1 MIEML
6 EKIYRVIHESKKPLT
21 AKQIARK
28 LGIKN
33 VKKVRLAIK
42 DLILQGK
49 VFEKKRGYYY
59 SVERAGLVVG
69 EIERKPAGFAFLIVA
84 DGPDIFIPPNLVNGA
99 VTGDVALVKPIRRTE
114 SGRIIG
120 KVVGFVQRKVHFVG
134 NYEDGY
140 VIPDDGSLAERIK
153 VLKKSLKRFGRKLEN
168 EVKVL
173 FRLIRRGKKLRAEI
187 LEILGKK
194 TDPDTDIKVV
204 IKTHEL
210 PEEFPAPVLAEAE
223 ALPDEV
229 VLSRKRV
236 DLRGELIYTI
246 DPITA
251 KDFDDAIS
259 VDKTDTGY
267 LLGVHIADVGHYVQW
282 DTALDR
288 EARRRGTSVYLLNSV
303 IPMLP
308 HRISSYLASLK
319 PNVDR
324 YAFSVFM
331 ELDRDGRLISYRFAR
346 SVIRS
351 KGRLAYE
358 DAQSILEGGDVVTDV
373 AEFADDGAKKAI
385 KENLKLA
392 LELAQKIR
400 QRRMEKGSLDFDL
413 PEAEFVFDEEGNV
426 IDIYPKERYNAH
438 RLIED
443 FMITAN
449 VAVATFFTSRGLPT
463 IYRIHERPKKEKIE
477 KFIRIA
483 SGILR
488 EKISL
493 PEDITPLEIAR
504 ILERVKDTRHEKLM
518 TYLLLRSMARA
529 RYSIEN
535 RGHFGLSLENYLHFT
550 SPIRRYPDLVVHRLL
565 AAALRGRPKTS
576 QEWMLK
582 LDTIANHSTLR
593 EEKADSAQ
601 WDIWDLKKIDF
612 ISRHLGEEFEGII
625 TGIIQEGVFVELVD
639 NLVEGFIPLPGL
651 RMDADGITA
660 LDRGGNRY
668 RMGSRLIVKVVEA
681 SKDEKKVI
689 FSPVKFLEE

>member
-1 MIEML
+1 MEML
-6 EKIYRVIHESKKPLT
+6 EKIYRIIEESNKPLT
-21 AKQIARK
+21 VKQIAKK
-28 LGIKN
+28 LKTRN
-33 VKKVRLAIK
+33 LKKVRLALK

-49 VFEKKRGYYY
+49 VFEKKRGHYY
-59 SVERAGLVVG
+59 SVKKAGFVVG
-69 EIERKPAGFAFLIVA
+69 EIERKPAGFAFLLVA

-99 VTGDVALVKPIRRTE
+99 VTGDIALVKPIRKTE

-120 KVVGFVQRKVHFVG
+120 KVIGFVQRKVHFVG

-140 VIPDDGSLAERIK
+140 VIPDDKSLADRIK
-153 VLKKSLKRFGRKLEN
+153 VLKKSIKKFGKRLEN
-168 EVKVL
+168 DVKVL
-173 FRLIRRGKKLRAEI
+173 FKLIRKGKRMRAEI

-210 PEEFPAPVLAEAE
+210 PEEFPPKVLAEAE

-229 VLSRKRV
+229 VVSKKRL
-236 DLRGELIYTI
+236 DLRDRLIYTI

-259 VDKTDTGY
+259 VEKTDTGY
-267 LLGVHIADVGHYVQW
+267 ILGVHIADVGFYVQW

-288 EARRRGTSVYLLNSV
+288 EARNRGTSVYLLNTV

-331 ELDRDGRLISYRFAR
+331 EMDRNGNLVSYKFAR

-358 DAQSILEGGDVVTDV
+358 DAQSILEGGNVVTEV
-373 AEFADDGAKKAI
+373 AEFAGEEEKRAI
-385 KENLKLA
+385 MENLKLA

-400 QRRMEKGSLDFDL
+400 ARRMEKGSLDFDL

-426 IDIYPKERYNAH
+426 IDIYPKERLDAH

-443 FMITAN
+443 FMISAN
-449 VAVATFFTSRGLPT
+449 VAVARFFSEKNLPT
-463 IYRIHERPKKEKIE
+463 IYRVHDRPKKDRMER
-477 KFIRIA
+477 FVRIA
-483 SGILR
+483 SGLLNIPM
-488 EKISL
+488 SL

-504 ILERVKDTRHEKLM
+504 ILERVKGTKHEKLM

-535 RGHFGLSLENYLHFT
+535 KGHFGLALEHYLHFT

-565 AAALRGRPKTS
+565 ASALRKRPKKS
-576 QEWMLK
+576 EDWLLK

-612 ISRHLGEEFEGII
+612 IQHHIGEQFEGVI
-625 TGIIQEGVFVELVD
+625 TGIVQEGVFVELIE
-639 NLVEGFIPLPGL
+639 NLVEGFVPAKGL

-660 LDRGGNRY
+660 LDADGNRY
-668 RMGSRLIVKVVEA
+668 RMGDRVVAKVLEA
-681 SKDEKKVI
+681 DKDEKRVI
-689 FSPVKFLEE
+689 FSIEKFLET

>member
-1 MIEML
+1 ML
-6 EKIYRVIHESKKPLT
+6 EKVYKVIEESSKPLT
-21 AKQIARK
+21 VRQIAKK
-28 LGIKN
+28 LKVKN
-33 VKKVRLAIK
+33 LKKIRLALK
-42 DLILQGK
+42 DLMLQGK
-49 VFEKKRGYYY
+49 VFEKRRGYYY
-59 SVERAGLVVG
+59 SVRKAGLVVG
-69 EIERKPAGFAFLIVA
+69 EIERKPAGFAFLLVSE
-84 DGPDIFIPPNLVNGA
+84 GPDIFIPPNLVNGA
-99 VTGDVALVKPIRRTE
+99 VSGDVALVKPIRKTE
-114 SGRIIG
+114 AGRIIG
-120 KVVGFVQRKVHFVG
+120 RVVGFVQRKLHFVG
-134 NYEDGY
+134 SYEDGY
-140 VIPDDGSLAERIK
+140 VIPDDKSLADRIK
-153 VLKKSLKRFGRKLEN
+153 VLKKSIKKFGKRLEN

-173 FRLIRRGKKLRAEI
+173 FKLIRKGKRLRAEI

-210 PEEFPAPVLAEAE
+210 PEDFPPKVLAEAE
-223 ALPDEV
+223 ALSDEV
-229 VLSRKRV
+229 VVSKRRL
-236 DLRGELIYTI
+236 DLRDRLIYTI

-259 VDKTDTGY
+259 VEKTETGY
-267 LLGVHIADVGHYVQW
+267 ILGVHIADVGFYVPW
-282 DTALDR
+282 DSALDR
-288 EARRRGTSVYLLNSV
+288 EARNRGTSVYLLNTV

-331 ELDRDGRLISYRFAR
+331 EMDQEGNLLSYRFAK

-358 DAQSILEGGDVVTDV
+358 DAQSILEGGDVVTEV
-373 AEFADDGAKKAI
+373 AEFAGEEEKKAI

-400 QRRMEKGSLDFDL
+400 ARRMEKGSLDFDL

-426 IDIYPKERYNAH
+426 IDIYPKERYDAH

-443 FMITAN
+443 FMISAN
-449 VAVATFFTSRGLPT
+449 VAVARFFSERNLPT
-463 IYRIHERPKKEKIE
+463 IYRIHERPKKDRIE
-477 KFIRIA
+477 RFIKIA
-483 SGILR
+483 SGLLNMP
-488 EKISL
+488 ISL

-504 ILERVKDTRHEKLM
+504 ILERVKGTRHEKLM

-535 RGHFGLSLENYLHFT
+535 RGHFGLALENYLHFT

-565 AAALRGRPKTS
+565 ASALRKRPKKS
-576 QEWMLK
+576 GDWLLK

-612 ISRHLGEEFEGII
+612 IRGHIGEEFEGII
-625 TGIIQEGVFVELVD
+625 TGMVQEGIFVELVD
-639 NLVEGFIPLPGL
+639 NLVEGFVPIKGL
-651 RMDADGITA
+651 RMDSDGITA
-660 LDRGGNRY
+660 LDLEGNRY
-668 RMGSRLIVKVVEA
+668 RMGDRVVAKVIEA
-681 SKDEKKVI
+681 DKDEKKVI
-689 FSPVKFLEE
+689 FSITKFLEG

>member
-1 MIEML
+1 ML
-6 EKIYRVIHESKKPLT
+6 EKVYRVIAESNRALS
-21 AKQIARK
+21 AKQVAKK
-28 LGIKN
+28 LKIKN

-42 DLILQGK
+42 DLVLRGK

-59 SVERAGLVVG
+59 SVEKAGLVVG

-99 VTGDVALVKPIRRTE
+99 VTGDVALVKPIRKTE

-140 VIPDDGSLAERIK
+140 VIPDDKSLAKRIK
-153 VLKKSLKRFGRKLEN
+153 VLKKSLKKFGKKLEN
-168 EVKVL
+168 DVKVL
-173 FRLIRRGKKLRAEI
+173 FKLIRRKRKLRAEI

-210 PEEFPAPVLAEAE
+210 PEEFPATVLAEAE
-223 ALPDEV
+223 ALSDEV
-229 VLSRKRV
+229 VLTKKRL
-236 DLRGELIYTI
+236 DLRDRLIYTI

-259 VDKTDTGY
+259 VEKTDTGY
-267 LLGVHIADVGHYVQW
+267 ILGVHIADVGHYVKW

-288 EARRRGTSVYLLNSV
+288 EARKRGTSVYLLNSV

-331 ELDRDGRLISYRFAR
+331 ELDRDGQLLSYKFAK

-358 DAQSILEGGDVVTDV
+358 DTQSILEGGDVVTEV
-373 AEFADDGAKKAI
+373 AEFADDEAKQAI

-392 LELAQKIR
+392 LELARKIR

-426 IDIYPKERYNAH
+426 IDIYPKERYDAH

-443 FMITAN
+443 FMIMAN
-449 VAVATFFTSRGLPT
+449 VAVATFFASKGLPT
-463 IYRIHERPKKEKIE
+463 VYRIHERPKKERIE

-483 SGILR
+483 SGILGT
-488 EKISL
+488 KISL

-504 ILERVKDTRHEKLM
+504 ILEKVKNTRHEKLM

-535 RGHFGLSLENYLHFT
+535 KGHFGLSLENYLHFT

-612 ISRHLGEEFEGII
+612 ISRHIGEEFEGII

-639 NLVEGFIPLPGL
+639 NLVEGFIPIPGL
-651 RMDADGITA
+651 RMDPDGITA
-660 LDRGGNRY
+660 LDRDGNRY
-668 RMGSRLIVKVVEA
+668 RMGSRLVVKVVEA
-681 SKDEKKVI
+681 DKDEKKVI
-689 FSPVKFLEE
+689 FKPVKFLEGA